1 MRLPLL
7 SSGADNFSV
16 FRLCG
21 TRAVVFFWVLLIGLT
36 LLRLALAARLGV
48 TPDEAY
54 YWLWSQHLQPGYLD
68 HPPMVA
74 LWIGLGTALFGDN
87 ALGIRLCGPISALL
101 GSVALFC
108 AGRDLLGSRAAGYR
122 AALLLNATLMLGL
135 GAATATPDTPLVFFL
150 ALVLWTLG
158 RLVKTGQPVWWLGI
172 GVFFGLAFD
181 SKYTAVLPALGC
193 GLWALSSP
201 PIRRHWLWLIGGC
214 VTGLCTIAPVLFWNA
229 THHWASFAK
238 QGGRA
243 GDWHP
248 LRALNFLA
256 ELAGGQIGLATPLI
270 FVLFCIGLVWCLR
283 RAGDDLVARL
293 LACLCVVPIAVFV
306 QHAFGGRV
314 QANWPVVVY
323 PAAAL
328 AAAATGRRVGLA
340 SALGLILT
348 GLVTV
353 QGIFSPLKLS
363 AHHDV
368 IARQTADWSGLTQRV
383 RAALPKDEAL
393 VAGDYA
399 LATIIAYHD
408 PGHALFSYDKRWAYL
423 GRDLQHPQ
431 KAMLILR
438 ESEQPDVPASWLGQ
452 VESPRF
458 CRMLRGTPMICYK
471 LIPLTLPDDVQ
482 MYRLP

>member
-1 MRLPLL
+1 MRLLL
-7 SSGADNFSV
+7 PSSGADDFSV
-16 FRLCG
+16 FRLDG
-21 TRAVVFFWVLLIGLT
+21 KRAVVFFWALLIGLT

-54 YWLWSQHLQPGYLD
+54 YWLWSQHPQPGYLD

-74 LWIGLGTALFGDN
+74 LWIRLGTMLFGNDP
-87 ALGIRLCGPISALL
+87 LGIRFCGPVSALI
-101 GSVALFC
+101 GSAALFW

-150 ALVLWTLG
+150 AWTLWALG
-158 RLVKTGQPVWWLGI
+158 RLVRTGQPIWWLVI

-181 SKYTAVLPALGC
+181 SKYTAVLPAFGC
-193 GLWALSSP
+193 GLWALATPS
-201 PIRRHWLWLIGGC
+201 IRRHWLWLSGGC
-214 VTGLCTIAPVLFWNA
+214 VTGLLTIAPVLFWNA
-229 THHWASFAK
+229 THQWASFAK

-248 LRALNFLA
+248 LRALNFLL
-256 ELAGGQIGLATPLI
+256 ELAGGQLGLATPLI

-283 RAGDDLVARL
+283 RASDDVVARL
-293 LACLCVVPIAVFV
+293 LACLCIIPVAVFV

-314 QANWPVVVY
+314 QANWPVVLY

-328 AAAATGRRVGLA
+328 AAAATGRRIGLA
-340 SALGLILT
+340 CALGLILT

-368 IARQTADWSGLTQRV
+368 IARQTADWSGLTARM
-383 RAALPKDEAL
+383 RAALPEDEAL

-399 LATIIAYHD
+399 LAAVIAYHD
-408 PGHALFSYDKRWAYL
+408 PAHALFSYDKRWAYL
-423 GRDLQHPQ
+423 GRVLQHPH

-438 ESEQPDVPASWLGQ
+438 ESERPDLPASWLGPI
-452 VESPRF
+452 ENRRF

-471 LIPLTLPDDVQ
+471 LIPLALPDNVQ